1 MILTA
6 KTLSSV
12 NLVSQLKLLPSLS
25 ELKGNDTIV
34 VSTIIKKVQEMGRNI
49 SFLVSKVEKIVRY
62 FYFHKPKVTKCQKVT
77 ASFLL

>member
-25 ELKGNDTIV
+25 ELKDNDTIV
-34 VSTIIKKVQEMGRNI
+34 VSTIVRKLQEIGRNI
-49 SFLVSKVEKIVRY
+49 SFLVSKVEKI
-62 FYFHKPKVTKCQKVT
+62 
-77 ASFLL
+77 